1 MTQRIH
7 LHVVGLV
14 NTNGFSNYIYMATGV
29 AEVLGGTNKMKK
41 MTNGMT
47 VMTNGR
53 YREIVLEANIQ
64 NELEDAV
71 VYEGHIYFL
80 SEFQATG
87 RLVGYDAIYQITEHY
102 GIAIKYSELQDAIKV
117 ASFY

>member
-1 MTQRIH
+1 
-7 LHVVGLV
+7 
-14 NTNGFSNYIYMATGV
+14 MAMGV
-29 AEVLGGTNKMKK
+29 AEVLGGTKEMKQ
-41 MTNGMT
+41 MTNGTT
-47 VMTNGR
+47 VITNGR

-80 SEFQATG
+80 SEFQKTNEFKG
-87 RLVGYDAIYQITEHY
+87 FDAVYRMTEHY
-102 GIAIKYSELQDAIKV
+102 GIAIKYSEFQDAVKV